1 MRLVL
6 CQLANAWVEALELR
20 ADVRVEKLSR
30 LNRLAEDSKE
40 LMLIVIGFD
49 NYFKRIIDFCIVSF
63 AFVTSIPAIDIHIF
77 STVLSLSLSVSPP
90 HKCYTH
96 YS

>member
-30 LNRLAEDSKE
+30 LNRLAEDSNE
-40 LMLIVIGFD
+40 
-49 NYFKRIIDFCIVSF
+49 
-63 AFVTSIPAIDIHIF
+63 
-77 STVLSLSLSVSPP
+77 
-90 HKCYTH
+90 
-96 YS
+96 